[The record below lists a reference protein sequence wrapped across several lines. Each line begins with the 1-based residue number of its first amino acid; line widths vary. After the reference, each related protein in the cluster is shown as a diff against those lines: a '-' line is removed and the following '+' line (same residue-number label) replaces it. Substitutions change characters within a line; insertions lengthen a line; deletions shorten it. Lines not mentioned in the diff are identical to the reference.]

1 MTTSRR
7 DDRVVAYRGAV
18 IENTHRVHAAV
29 TDAAGN
35 LLFAIR
41 RLGAQGAVGTA
52 VKIED
57 GDVEILYAVV
67 MEILQQLDISTQE
80 QRQSLYAFHYPA
92 RTNTAGE
99 TTGRVTFDQKVR
111 PERIVVTSVPMY
123 NGKLGYT
130 LEPTTFMHRSVTK
143 WQQTI
148 DRSTG
153 SHHKVP
159 VISGSEPIMSM
170 VFAESWDDLCDP

>member
-35 LLFAIR
+35 LFLVEKLGTDGCYGLAIRESEQIR
-41 RLGAQGAVGTA
+41 RLGAQGVVGTA

-111 PERIVVTSVPMY
+111 P
-123 NGKLGYT
+123 
-130 LEPTTFMHRSVTK
+130 
-143 WQQTI
+143 
-148 DRSTG
+148 DR
-153 SHHKVP
+153 VRYP
-159 VISGSEPIMSM
+159 N
-170 VFAESWDDLCDP
+170 